1 MNQRFSYPH
10 NTAKNLRSVSHKHT
24 SLALSIG
31 ESWEVRLSLLLLP
44 QALAGVLCVAL
55 LYHHLVGR
63 SFGPEAGLLATLALA
78 TTPISV
84 AKNLHNKIRIVYVL

>member
-1 MNQRFSYPH
+1 LDQRFSYPH
-10 NTAKNLRSVSHKHT
+10 TTAINLRSVSHKHT
-24 SLALSIG
+24 SLAPSIG

-44 QALAGVLCVAL
+44 HALAGVLCVAL
-55 LYHHLVGR
+55 LYHLVGR

-84 AKNLHNKIRIVYVL
+84 ATNLHNKIRIVYVL

>member
-1 MNQRFSYPH
+1 
-10 NTAKNLRSVSHKHT
+10 
-24 SLALSIG
+24 
-31 ESWEVRLSLLLLP
+31 
-44 QALAGVLCVAL
+44 VAL

-84 AKNLHNKIRIVYVL
+84 ATNLHNKIRIVYVL